1 MSASLNERISDIRVR
16 WSHLL
21 SWRPGRQKDK
31 NTLSFADFTSLVET
45 AIDPDARSECEV
57 VIPMPPEATLLE
69 IRDWLDDPEYRWEYK
84 LFGRV
89 VWTRKKY
96 HVEKTLVG
104 LRFQFDDIVSATAF
118 RFRWL

>member
-1 MSASLNERISDIRVR
+1 
-16 WSHLL
+16 
-21 SWRPGRQKDK
+21 
-31 NTLSFADFTSLVET
+31 
-45 AIDPDARSECEV
+45 
-57 VIPMPPEATLLE
+57 MPPEATLLE

-96 HVEKTLVG
+96 YVEKTLVG